1 LSSATVAAE
10 RTDARQIVVQIA
22 FSGRS
27 TMGQRHTLVSML
39 ALAALALPG
48 LGMVASTRAQNGTPV
63 ASQPPTRVIAILTG
77 PNSIN
82 ETHTRYGVDG
92 TDLGHTFLF
101 GDQIVMVF
109 GDTFGPA
116 RTDWRSNVAAVSTD
130 EDPSDGISFDRMIE
144 DLPGHAKELIDN
156 DLVPGEEVTIIPTYG
171 IAVGERMF
179 LHYMAVRKWGTP
191 GRWDLNQSGLAYS
204 DDEGQTW
211 TVDPNATWVA
221 DSNFGQVAIEAVG
234 AYAYFF
240 GIPGGR
246 FGGVNLARVKLDQLR
261 EKSAYEYWDGTDWVL
276 SDESVATTI
285 VPAPVGEL
293 SVRWNSYYNTWV
305 MMYLN
310 EDKYSIVLRTA
321 DCLTGPW
328 SDERVV
334 ATGADYPQLYAPFM
348 LPKWNDGPDIY
359 FTMSLF
365 GPYHVQL
372 MATSLGD
379 AARTASDPSCVTP
392 ASPVATG

>member
-1 LSSATVAAE
+1 MWQRLTLMSALAVA
-10 RTDARQIVVQIA
+10 
-22 FSGRS
+22 
-27 TMGQRHTLVSML
+27 TLVLTGLSMT
-39 ALAALALPG
+39 AF
-48 LGMVASTRAQNGTPV
+48 TRAQTGTPV
-63 ASQPPTRVIAILTG
+63 ADKLPTRVVAILTG
-77 PNSIN
+77 PNSAN

-101 GDQIVMVF
+101 EAEIVMVF

-116 RTDWRSNVAAVSTD
+116 QTDWRSNVAAFISD
-130 EDPSDGISFDRMIE
+130 DDPSDGLTIDRMIE
-144 DLPGHAKELIDN
+144 DLPGHAKELIDQ
-156 DLVPGEEVTIIPTYG
+156 DMVPGVEVTIIPTYG
-171 IAVGERMF
+171 VAVGERMF
-179 LHYMAVRKWGTP
+179 LHYMAVREWGAP
-191 GRWDLNQSGLAYS
+191 GHWDLNQSGLAYS
-204 DDEGQTW
+204 DDQGQTW
-211 TVDPNATWVA
+211 TVDPNATWA
-221 DSNFGQVAIEAVG
+221 ANSNFGQVAIETVG
-234 AYAYFF
+234 EYAYFF

-246 FGGVNLARVKLDQLR
+246 FGGVNLARVKLDQLL
-261 EKSAYEYWDGTDWVL
+261 EKDTYEYWDGTDWIQG
-276 SDESVATTI
+276 DESVAVTI

-310 EDKYSIVLRTA
+310 ENKYSIVLRTA

-372 MATSLGD
+372 MATSLEKT
-379 AARTASDPSCVTP
+379 AHTASSSSCVAPT
-392 ASPVATG
+392 SPVATG